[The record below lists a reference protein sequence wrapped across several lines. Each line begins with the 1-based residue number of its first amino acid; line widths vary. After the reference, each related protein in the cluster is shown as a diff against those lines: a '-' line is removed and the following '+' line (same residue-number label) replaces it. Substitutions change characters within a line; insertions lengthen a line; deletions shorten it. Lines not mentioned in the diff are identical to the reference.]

1 MTGERDG
8 GVIAPGQAADIM
20 VLDWDRLSE
29 DLVEPDIPAIDL
41 LLGRAR
47 SEHIKDVFVAGR
59 HIVADGGVTGV
70 DLPDLEGQLL
80 TALRAAAGSTAD
92 IRAVMPELQAAI
104 KTHYGE
110 PFYCV

>member
-1 MTGERDG
+1 
-8 GVIAPGQAADIM
+8 M
-20 VLDWDRLSE
+20 VLDWDRLSD
-29 DLVEPDIPAIDL
+29 DLVEPDVPALDL

-47 SEHIKDVFVAGR
+47 HRHIKDVFIAGR
-59 HIVADGGVTGV
+59 HVVTDGRVTGA
-70 DLPDLEGQLL
+70 DLPYLEGQLVA
-80 TALRAAAGSTAD
+80 ALRAAAGSTAD